1 MDCLRSLKLIVSLPY
16 HFQGAQ
22 RSQRHPLDLNL
33 TFKST
38 KSCYVTTCSVLPQ
51 TWRPLPPPPRPPA
64 PPPGV
69 TWHSSIAANIL
80 WPTRTFPVRFPQQ
93 MGFFFQ
99 KLCYENINEELETSC
114 LEEIFRWTNHQL
126 SEVLCYRSI
135 AAKRKE
141 AHKESKEFVD
151 LASIINGYYSL
162 T

>member
-38 KSCYVTTCSVLPQ
+38 KSCYVTTCSVLAQ
-51 TWRPLPPPPRPPA
+51 TWRGTVPL
-64 PPPGV
+64 
-69 TWHSSIAANIL
+69 L
-80 WPTRTFPVRFPQQ
+80 QTFCDQRARFLL
-93 MGFFFQ
+93 GSHNKWDFFFQ
-99 KLCYENINEELETSC
+99 ELCYENINEELETSC

-126 SEVLCYRSI
+126 SEVLCYRLI

-151 LASIINGYYSL
+151 LSSIINGYYIF
-162 T
+162 